1 MTRELLSSYIN
12 LQWSQWNFR
21 DFLVLLDKSM
31 THKIRLLEHLV
42 EIFGN
47 TMSSMLMG
55 NGVSTQEASTTGW
68 KLEGLN
74 REG

>member
-31 THKIRLLEHLV
+31 THKISLLEHLV

-55 NGVSTQEASTTGW
+55 NGVSTQEASATGW